1 MRSSKLLLLL
11 FSTILS
17 FQIFAQVN
25 EPNKPVAEDNE
36 KIVSMIKAYYADIA
50 TYLQDKNI
58 PLEQVTRHLTAD
70 YKSERHIIL
79 VDGRQTNSASGL
91 LDLRHQLDKIKSIQ
105 GVKVEYQIEKVL
117 NVRSYDN
124 IATINYMMMYTV
136 LVGEER
142 VLKFRSIITDYLKKD
157 DNNVWRI
164 FDSHGLNVYKS
175 QDFGLCPFAILQKTA
190 DGNTFEVKVLYPT
203 GQTFTSETLTYTFTN
218 SDGKVLIK
226 EGENSY
232 LLENK
237 TITLIQ
243 DATAKQ
249 NKKLGSANNNLEA
262 VTAILG
268 QHRFAGTCTGFR
280 TLKP

>member
-105 GVKVEYQIEKVL
+105 GIKVEYKIEQVM
-117 NVRSYDN
+117 NVRAYEN
-124 IATINYMMMYTV
+124 IATINYI
-136 LVGEER
+136 LVYSILIGEER
-142 VLKFRSIITDYLKKD
+142 VLRLRSIITDYAKKD
-157 DNNVWRI
+157 ETNGWRI

-175 QDFGLCPFAILQKTA
+175 QDIGLCPLAVVQKTSDA
-190 DGNTFEVKVLYPT
+190 TTFEVNILYPT
-203 GQTFTSETLTYTFTN
+203 GQTFSSETLTYSFTN
-218 SDGKVLIK
+218 SEGKVLIK
-226 EGENSY
+226 EGDNSY